1 MIFIERYSKLD
12 LCNCQ
17 AVSIKAQL
25 QASLPCYSTLVIF
38 SLLHLGRSAGEFWLV
53 SKQGVNGT
61 TAVRCFCCLL
71 ILQLMVKP

>member
-17 AVSIKAQL
+17 AVTIKAQW